1 MESIGFYQT
10 IGSEVCDLVLD
21 EDLRCDNDFPE
32 LHHLLSRHL
41 MDPQYPHGPAYAPS
55 QPPDNRRSS
64 LSGQGAYAAS
74 NTLPPL
80 STHTYILPYQ
90 NECNHQTQ
98 LVSRSQVPTSQVGN
112 YPSYS
117 CIPHGLPQ
125 YNGSNPTYIQP
136 QRSFPSSPAFNAQSS
151 NAPAYPLY
159 SASASTPGRLPDLR
173 PMPAGGLN
181 EQSSLSSANRQSS
194 APSLRLQNGQDSQ
207 PTHVVGSQGRRG
219 ILPSA
224 VGRPAA
230 VTVGNAGGQKAANV
244 PAKDADGKFPCAH
257 CAKTYLHAKH
267 LKRHLL
273 RRTLHITRGNH
284 PG

>member
-1 MESIGFYQT
+1 
-10 IGSEVCDLVLD
+10 
-21 EDLRCDNDFPE
+21 
-32 LHHLLSRHL
+32 
-41 MDPQYPHGPAYAPS
+41 MDPQYHQGPAYAPS

-64 LSGQGAYAAS
+64 LSGQATYAAS
-74 NTLPPL
+74 HTLPPL
-80 STHTYILPYQ
+80 SAHNYIHPYQ
-90 NECNHQTQ
+90 NECNHQTP
-98 LVSRSQVPTSQVGN
+98 LVSRSQVPTSTSQVGN
-112 YPSYS
+112 YPYSY
-117 CIPHGLPQ
+117 IPHGLPP
-125 YNGSNPTYIQP
+125 YSGSNGTYIQP
-136 QRSFPSSPAFNAQSS
+136 QRSFPSSPAFSSQSS
-151 NAPAYPLY
+151 APAYPLY
-159 SASASTPGRLPDLR
+159 SASVPTPGRLPDLR

-181 EQSSLSSANRQSS
+181 EHSSLSAANRQCS
-194 APSLRLQNGQDSQ
+194 APSLRLQNGQDAQ

-273 RRTLHITRGNH
+273 RRMLLIADGNY

>member
-1 MESIGFYQT
+1 
-10 IGSEVCDLVLD
+10 
-21 EDLRCDNDFPE
+21 
-32 LHHLLSRHL
+32 

-64 LSGQGAYAAS
+64 LSGQGGYAAS
-74 NTLPPL
+74 HTLPPL
-80 STHTYILPYQ
+80 SAHNYILPYQ
-90 NECNHQTQ
+90 NECSHQPPQ
-98 LVSRSQVPTSQVGN
+98 VSRNQVPTSQVGN
-112 YPSYS
+112 YPSY
-117 CIPHGLPQ
+117 PYVTHGLPG
-125 YNGSNPTYIQP
+125 YNGANATYLQP
-136 QRSFPSSPAFNAQSS
+136 QRSFPSSPAYSSPSS

-159 SASASTPGRLPDLR
+159 TSSVPTPGRLPDLR
-173 PMPAGGLN
+173 PMPAGGLTVT

-194 APSLRLQNGQDSQ
+194 ALSLRLQNGQDSQ

-230 VTVGNAGGQKAANV
+230 VTVGTTGGQKAANV

-273 RRTLHITRGNH
+273 RRTIHNTEGIK